1 MDAPSPEDFFSRYGT
16 TESFF
21 PPPLTDEDMDRLY
34 GDDPG
39 ADHKLAQDEPVSSQV
54 APKLRII
61 DPSTL
66 HGLDVPARRWIVP
79 EWFPCGHA
87 TLNYGDGGVGKTLL
101 AQQLMTSCATARPWC
116 GLEVEQCRVF
126 GFFCEDDADE
136 LHRRQVSICE
146 AYGLS
151 LADLGDMRWISG
163 VGEDNLL
170 VTFDQQG
177 RLQLTARY
185 AEILKGAK
193 DFGAKMVVIDTAADT
208 FGGNENDRSQVR
220 QFIGTALNRLAQEIG
235 GAVLLNAHPSR
246 SGMSATGDMDG
257 GSTGWSNSARSRWS
271 LSRPKGEDGE
281 PADTDERLLTRR
293 KANYASIGD
302 TIKLRWQNG
311 VLVPAY
317 APVGLSAMAER
328 SRAEEVFL
336 VLLARCA
343 EQGIYVHHTNT
354 STLYAPKTFS
364 KRPDRNGLTLKEFDA
379 AMNRLFASKAIRVES
394 YKDKN
399 RNARDRIVV
408 VKGGDEGGETP

>member
-1 MDAPSPEDFFSRYGT
+1 MDAHSPEEFLARYGT
-16 TESFF
+16 TERFF
-21 PPPLTDEDMDRLY
+21 PPPLTDEEAERLY
-34 GDDPG
+34 GDDPEVG
-39 ADHKLAQDEPVSSQV
+39 EKVRQDDATSGK
-54 APKLRII
+54 PKTPRII

-66 HGLDVPARRWIVP
+66 YGLVVPVRRWIVP
-79 EWFPCGHA
+79 EWFPYGHA

-116 GLEVEQCRVF
+116 GLGVEQCRVF

-220 QFIGTALNRLAQEIG
+220 QFIGTALNRLAKEID

-281 PADTDERLLTRR
+281 PADTDERLMTRR

-328 SRAEEVFL
+328 SRADIVFL
-336 VLLARCA
+336 ELLAKATA
-343 EQGIYVHHTNT
+343 EGR
-354 STLYAPKTFS
+354 TLSDSKASSSNYAPKLFAS
-364 KRPDRNGLTLKEFDA
+364 RPDRQGLRRHEFEA
-379 AMNRLFASKAIRVES
+379 AMQRLFSTNKIRMIEYGRLSGRGVMPRKMVAVEAS
-394 YKDKN
+394 
-399 RNARDRIVV
+399 
-408 VKGGDEGGETP
+408 